1 MSSSDAGKS
10 KPAANSHIASAL
22 RTLDTEAEGVAALA
36 AAMSDGLGAPFVA
49 AVETIRTARG
59 RVIVTGMGKSG
70 HVARKIAATLA
81 STGTPAFFV
90 HAADASHGDLGMITS
105 DDVML
110 ALSWSG
116 ETEELKDLINYSR
129 RFRIVLIAVTVNAE
143 STLGKAADIVLAL
156 PPAREACPHNLAPT
170 TSSLMQLALGDALAI
185 ALLESRG
192 FTAIDFGV
200 FHPRGRL
207 GAALKFVGEVMH
219 PGAAV
224 PLIKRGAPMSEA
236 IVEMSGQ
243 GFRLRRRDRAK
254 RQARRRHHRRRFA
267 PSHAHGFAAG
277 AGRCR
282 HDGIAKD
289 RAARSIGQRGVAN
302 SQFIENHGA
311 HRRGSGPA
319 GRHRA
324 FPRSAARRR
333 GVMRALI
340 EHDLSDLPSPA
351 AAGFAKAGN
360 RRPPRIKS
368 GAGIS
373 GTCSNTVRPA
383 PRSNR
388 RRRIAARAATLGAAG
403 AGLTGAADAAGVDG
417 AVWNTGLTGTA
428 GALAPLAGGNTS

>member
-1 MSSSDAGKS
+1 VRTRAKMSSSDAKTPE
-10 KPAANSHIASAL
+10 PAANSHIASAL

-49 AVETIRTARG
+49 AVETIRAARG

-129 RFRIVLIAVTVNAE
+129 RFRIVLIAITVNVE

-156 PPAREACPHNLAPT
+156 PATREACPHNLAPT

-200 FHPRGRL
+200 FHPRGKL
-207 GAALKFVGEVMH
+207 GAALKFVAEVMH

-224 PLIKRGAPMSEA
+224 PLIKRGAPMSDA
-236 IVEMSGQ
+236 IVEMSAK
-243 GFRLRRRDRAK
+243 GFGCVAVIEENGTLAGVITDGDLRR
-254 RQARRRHHRRRFA
+254 H
-267 PSHAHGFAAG
+267 
-277 AGRCR
+277 
-282 HDGIAKD
+282 
-289 RAARSIGQRGVAN
+289 
-302 SQFIENHGA
+302 
-311 HRRGSGPA
+311 
-319 GRHRA
+319 
-324 FPRSAARRR
+324 
-333 GVMRALI
+333 MRADFLQASV
-340 EHDLSDLPSPA
+340 DAVMTA
-351 AAGFAKAGN
+351 APK
-360 RRPPRIKS
+360 
-368 GAGIS
+368 
-373 GTCSNTVRPA
+373 TVRPDQLA
-383 PRSNR
+383 SEALQILNSSKITALIVVEAERPVGIVHFHDLLR
-388 RRRIAARAATLGAAG
+388 
-403 AGLTGAADAAGVDG
+403 AGV
-417 AVWNTGLTGTA
+417 A
-428 GALAPLAGGNTS
+428 

>member
-1 MSSSDAGKS
+1 M
-10 KPAANSHIASAL
+10 PAVNSHIASAL

-36 AAMSDGLGAPFVA
+36 AAKSDGLGAPFVS
-49 AVETIRTARG
+49 AVDTIRAARG

-129 RFRIVLIAVTVNAE
+129 RFRIVLIAVTVNVE

-156 PPAREACPHNLAPT
+156 PAAREACPHNLAPT

-207 GAALKFVGEVMH
+207 GAASKFVGDVMH

-224 PLIKRGAPMSEA
+224 PLIKRGSPMSDA
-236 IVEMSGQ
+236 IVEMSAK
-243 GFRLRRRDRAK
+243 GFGCVAVVERNGELAGVITDGDLRRHMRVDLL
-254 RQARRRHHRRRFA
+254 QA
-267 PSHAHGFAAG
+267 P
-277 AGRCR
+277 
-282 HDGIAKD
+282 
-289 RAARSIGQRGVAN
+289 V
-302 SQFIENHGA
+302 EV
-311 HRRGSGPA
+311 
-319 GRHRA
+319 
-324 FPRSAARRR
+324 
-333 GVMRALI
+333 VMTA
-340 EHDLSDLPSPA
+340 SP
-351 AAGFAKAGN
+351 K
-360 RRPPRIKS
+360 
-368 GAGIS
+368 
-373 GTCSNTVRPA
+373 TVRPDQLA
-383 PRSNR
+383 SEALQLLNSSKITALIVVDANR
-388 RRRIAARAATLGAAG
+388 PVGIVHFHDLLR
-403 AGLTGAADAAGVDG
+403 AGV
-417 AVWNTGLTGTA
+417 A
-428 GALAPLAGGNTS
+428 